1 MFLSLW
7 QLKTSVLILNYLCYI
22 FWFHCSQ
29 NIHCI
34 SLRKSSLLSGLFM
47 SPGNKFVIVSQYIG
61 FQISGSRGLGF
72 ESSLRLDSPPVTFKI
87 EYFMGKNDFF
97 LTMFLLFPV
106 IVKANQNIP
115 PLNENTILFLEGRI
129 VLGQVST
136 CI

>member
-87 EYFMGKNDFF
+87 EYFMGKKWLPLDHVSFVSSDSKSQSKHTSVEWEHHF
-97 LTMFLLFPV
+97 
-106 IVKANQNIP
+106 IP
-115 PLNENTILFLEGRI
+115 GRKNCPWT
-129 VLGQVST
+129 G
-136 CI
+136 